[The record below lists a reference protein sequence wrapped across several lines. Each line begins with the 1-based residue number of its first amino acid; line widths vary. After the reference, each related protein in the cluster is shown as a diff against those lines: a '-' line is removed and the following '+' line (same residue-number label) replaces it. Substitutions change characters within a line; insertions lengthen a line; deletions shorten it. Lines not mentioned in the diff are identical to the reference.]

1 MYEYLDE
8 FEELLDKV
16 ISKCTGKEVDLFIE
30 MVKERLEEIE

>member
-1 MYEYLDE
+1 MYKYLNE

-16 ISKCTGKEVDLFIE
+16 INDCTGKEVDLFIK